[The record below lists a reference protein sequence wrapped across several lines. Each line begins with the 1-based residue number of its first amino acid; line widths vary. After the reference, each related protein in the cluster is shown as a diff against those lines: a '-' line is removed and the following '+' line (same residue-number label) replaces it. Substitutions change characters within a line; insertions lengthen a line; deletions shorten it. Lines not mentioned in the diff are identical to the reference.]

1 MKRQAADHAADDVRR
16 VELVDAR
23 NTADHLA
30 HETEKQLK
38 AHGEK
43 IPAEE
48 RAKVEQAVAHLREVA
63 KGDDTEAIKKATQTL
78 TEASQTIG
86 KIIYEEAAK
95 QAATAGAATGAPEDQ
110 PAGAESGGDE
120 GGKKDDDVID
130 ADFEVKESK

>member
-1 MKRQAADHAADDVRR
+1 MKRQAADHAADDARR

-48 RAKVEQAVAHLREVA
+48 RAKVEQAVSHLREVA

-95 QAATAGAATGAPEDQ
+95 QAATAGAAPGPEAAAATGDTA
-110 PAGAESGGDE
+110 DE
-120 GGKKDDDVID
+120 PPKADDVID